1 VAKAYTQR
9 FCLWQAGTGEVYYQ
23 VPAGYRIV
31 VKSLTAWA
39 EIATSAVNIL
49 VNLQTAWFWSAP
61 GAYTSINQQ
70 MQLAVYAGERLRVVR
85 NGAGMT
91 GGALSGYVFVDHDGP
106 IGSEAAI
113 SYRPSVEPA
122 DELES
127 RQLVAPWHSSG

>member
-1 VAKAYTQR
+1 MAKAYTQR
-9 FCLWQAGTGEVYYQ
+9 FCLWQAGTGEVYYT
-23 VPAGYRIV
+23 VPPGYRIV

-91 GGALSGYVFVDHDGP
+91 GGALSGYVFTDHEGP
-106 IGSEAAI
+106 VGSQELV
-113 SYRPSVEPA
+113 SYRPAVEPA